1 MRTNSGLLPYL
12 PAKAIVYGTVPNPG
26 VTIGRALALAD
37 EQSAQNATFGA
48 WWNSETGRQLKEMV
62 DRVQSVNPLL
72 GDEIVFCA
80 SLVPGLGDPVPMV
93 MARVKPGK
101 RAELASALEKL
112 FVEAGEA
119 PGSYSVSDDLVVVSE
134 SPSYL
139 AWALAHLGQGAGSPF
154 AAAIGERYRRGVG
167 WLIAIDAPPVVKEA
181 SGDDAPPI
189 EFAGMMGMQVHL
201 PRAACTCG
209 CGRER
214 SHVRVPGD
222 ANGNGVLA
230 G

>member
-1 MRTNSGLLPYL
+1 M
-12 PAKAIVYGTVPNPG
+12 
-26 VTIGRALALAD
+26 ALAD

-48 WWNSETGRQLKEMV
+48 WWNSETGQMLRQMV

-72 GDEIVFCA
+72 GDEIAFCA
-80 SLVPGLGDPVPMV
+80 SIVPGLGDPVPMV

-101 RAELASALEKL
+101 RAELSSALEKL
-112 FVEAGEA
+112 FAEAGEA

-134 SPSYL
+134 SRSDL

-189 EFAGMMGMQVHL
+189 ELAGMMGMQVHL
-201 PRAACTCG
+201 PRAAGACG

-214 SHVRVPGD
+214 GHVRVPGG